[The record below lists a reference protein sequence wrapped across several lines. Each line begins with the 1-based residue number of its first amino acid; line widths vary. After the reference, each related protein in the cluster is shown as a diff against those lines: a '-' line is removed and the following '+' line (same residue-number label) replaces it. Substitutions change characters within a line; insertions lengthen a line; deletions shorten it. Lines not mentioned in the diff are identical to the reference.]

1 MDFLKETLT
10 STLTEHLLS
19 IVQKRNRKCNLNKQC
34 NGKKVA
40 LLTFMWFCRTYL
52 PKFTQVIG
60 LFFCLFFLP
69 ESNQIIST
77 CRFNIK

>member
-52 PKFTQVIG
+52 PNVYSGDWDVF
-60 LFFCLFFLP
+60 LFVFFA
-69 ESNQIIST
+69 
-77 CRFNIK
+77 